1 MASRPFLPWA
11 TTLTSSTPFSRKVS
25 SSRANCSS
33 STMTADKDM
42 PNSRGCSTTKY
53 RGEKDKS
60 ASWRDWDKIRAG
72 GVENCNARPGP
83 SKGGPGGH
91 QPLMTS
97 MLLRRRCWRLTW
109 LNVALLSASLIG
121 QGFLRVTATRR
132 TVFIVGPFRSGG
144 FRMFDGFHGNY
155 LVATLL
161 VIAIR
166 NSHDHH
172 VFVDLEFTFLAHGK
186 NSGMLVE

>member
-60 ASWRDWDKIRAG
+60 ASWRAWDKIRAG
-72 GVENCNARPGP
+72 GVENVNARHGP
-83 SKGGPGGH
+83 SKGVPGAH
-91 QPLMTS
+91 LLFMTS
-97 MLLRRRCWRLTW
+97 RLLRRRWRRLSW

-121 QGFLRVTATRR
+121 QGFLRVTATRG
-132 TVFIVGPFRSGG
+132 TVFIVGPFRPGG
-144 FRMFDGFHGNY
+144 LRMFDGFHGDY
-155 LVATLL
+155 LV
-161 VIAIR
+161 
-166 NSHDHH
+166 
-172 VFVDLEFTFLAHGK
+172 
-186 NSGMLVE
+186 